1 MINKLLDRLRKVQS
15 RGHGQYM
22 ACCPAHEDRTP
33 SLSIRDAGDGRILV
47 NCLAGCSTEDVL
59 SSIGL
64 EFKDITP
71 PNTIA
76 HHMKPVKPRVYAT
89 DALKALEFEA
99 RIVQL
104 AAYEMSNGKK
114 LDEQD
119 SDRLKLAIERIETAL
134 EIANG

>member
-47 NCLAGCSTEDVL
+47 NCLAGCSIEDVL

-64 EFKDITP
+64 EFKDISP
-71 PNTIA
+71 PNPIA

-104 AAYEMSNGKK
+104 AAYGMSIGKK

-119 SDRLKLAIERIETAL
+119 SDRLKLAIDRIETAL

>member
-15 RGHGQYM
+15 RGNGQYM
-22 ACCPAHEDRTP
+22 ACCPAHQDKTP
-33 SLSIRDAGDGRILV
+33 SLSIKDTGDGRILV
-47 NCLAGCSTEDVL
+47 NCLAGCDTETVL

-64 EFKDITP
+64 DFNDISP
-71 PNTIA
+71 QVPIS
-76 HHMKPVKPRVYAT
+76 HHLKPVRPRVYAT

-104 AAYEMSNGKK
+104 AAYEMSKGKK
-114 LDEQD
+114 LDETD
-119 SDRLKLAIERIETAL
+119 NDRLKLAIERIGTAL

>member
-15 RGHGQYM
+15 RGNGQYM
-22 ACCPAHEDRTP
+22 ACCPAHQDRTP
-33 SLSIRDAGDGRILV
+33 SLSIKDTGDGRILV
-47 NCLAGCSTEDVL
+47 NCLAGCDTETVL

-64 EFKDITP
+64 DFNDISPQTP
-71 PNTIA
+71 IA
-76 HHMKPVKPRVYAT
+76 HHLKPVRPRVYAS

-104 AAYEMSNGKK
+104 AAYEMSKGKK
-114 LDEQD
+114 LDETD
-119 SDRLKLAIERIETAL
+119 NDRLKLAIERIGTAL

>member
-15 RGHGQYM
+15 RGNGQYM
-22 ACCPAHEDRTP
+22 ACCPAHEDKTP
-33 SLSIRDAGDGRILV
+33 SLSIKDTGDGRILV
-47 NCLAGCSTEDVL
+47 NCLAGCATENVL

-64 EFKDITP
+64 DFKDITP
-71 PNTIA
+71 PTPIA
-76 HHMKPVKPRVYAT
+76 HHLKPIKPRVYAT

-114 LDEQD
+114 LAE
-119 SDRLKLAIERIETAL
+119 SDNNRLKLAIERIGTAL